1 MRGKHSS
8 WVFFRSEPGSK
19 AQSASG
25 FRRSFNVGKTKPVSA
40 IFGLLATG
48 VYFSTAGLSWGDP
61 PEVAENLDCSLQK
74 LALHAKQTMPE
85 AQVAGVHSQIAKIEL
100 ADKGQ
105 LRGRW
110 DANDRVLVH
119 VLLDGQSTLDE
130 VHLDVTKSR
139 RPRFAR
145 R

>member
-1 MRGKHSS
+1 
-8 WVFFRSEPGSK
+8 
-19 AQSASG
+19 
-25 FRRSFNVGKTKPVSA
+25 
-40 IFGLLATG
+40 
-48 VYFSTAGLSWGDP
+48 
-61 PEVAENLDCSLQK
+61 
-74 LALHAKQTMPE
+74 LHAKQTMPE